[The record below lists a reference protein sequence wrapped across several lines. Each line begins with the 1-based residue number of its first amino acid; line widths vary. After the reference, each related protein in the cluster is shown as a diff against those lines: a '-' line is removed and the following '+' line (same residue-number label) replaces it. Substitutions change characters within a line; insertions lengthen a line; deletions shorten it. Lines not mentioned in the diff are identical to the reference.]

1 MKMTNKEWRRVAED
15 LISKLEYEMSIDP
28 KWEDGLDTL
37 QITCRENGAM
47 KEKLFCI
54 QNHIDKFKEVYLN
67 RERCNDFDEFER
79 SIG

>member
-1 MKMTNKEWRRVAED
+1 MTNKEWRRVAED
-15 LISKLEYEMSIDP
+15 LISKLEYEISIDH
-28 KWEDGLDTL
+28 KWEDGLDTF

-54 QNHIDKFKEVYLN
+54 QNHIDKFKSVYLN
-67 RERCNDFDEFER
+67 REHCNDFDETER

>member
-1 MKMTNKEWRRVAED
+1 MTNKEWRRVAED

-28 KWEDGLDTL
+28 KWEDGLDTFHR
-37 QITCRENGAM
+37 TCRENGAM

-67 RERCNDFDEFER
+67 RERCNDFDETER